1 MKSIKLAGAAAV
13 LCALLVPAAAQA
25 ATATANV
32 NVRNAPVNGAVV
44 DVLRAGQQVEID
56 RCQSG
61 WCYVIKSGPDGW
73 VSQNYLSN
81 DRYSRDDD
89 NYGDDRGGRGDRGDD
104 RGGRD
109 DNNAPDVSIGFS
121 VPGFSFQ
128 VGNGG
133 FDVRPDRPDRPN
145 RPGRRDQVCFYEDVN
160 FGGNSFC
167 VKPGE
172 RLSRLGRWNDT
183 ISSVR
188 VYGDAET
195 QVCEDNNFR
204 GRCIVISRDARN
216 LGRGGNDRISSIRV
230 R

>member
-1 MKSIKLAGAAAV
+1 MKSIKLAGVAAV
-13 LCALLVPAAAQA
+13 LCAMLVPAAAQA

-32 NVRNAPVNGAVV
+32 NVRTSPVNGAVV
-44 DVLRAGQQVEID
+44 DVLRAGQQVDID

-61 WCYVIKSGPDGW
+61 WCYVVKPGPDGW

-81 DRYSRDDD
+81 DRGMREDRRERRRDREDRRQRDDRND
-89 NYGDDRGGRGDRGDD
+89 
-104 RGGRD
+104 
-109 DNNAPDVSIGFS
+109 NAPDVSIGFS
-121 VPGFSFQ
+121 VPGFNFQ
-128 VGNGG
+128 IGSGG
-133 FDVRPDRPDRPN
+133 FDVRPDRPERPN
-145 RPGRRDQVCFYEDVN
+145 RPARRDRVCFFEDVN
-160 FGGNSFC
+160 FGGDRFC
-167 VKPGE
+167 VRPGE
-172 RLSRLGRWNDT
+172 RLSRLGQWNDK

-188 VYGDAET
+188 VSGDAEA